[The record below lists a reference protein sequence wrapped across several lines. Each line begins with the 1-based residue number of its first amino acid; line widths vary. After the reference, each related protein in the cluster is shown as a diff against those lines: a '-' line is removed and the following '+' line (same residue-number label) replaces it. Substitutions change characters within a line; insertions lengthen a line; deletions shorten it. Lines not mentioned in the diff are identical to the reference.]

1 MSDNPIWLCSLIIR
15 SYESVSQLL
24 KRFNALYD
32 SILLY
37 DTENIKALCQFVLFS
52 NYKN

>member
-15 SYESVSQLL
+15 SCETPICSQLL
-24 KRFNALYD
+24 KHFNALYD

-37 DTENIKALCQFVLFS
+37 DTENIKESCQFVDDPR
-52 NYKN
+52 